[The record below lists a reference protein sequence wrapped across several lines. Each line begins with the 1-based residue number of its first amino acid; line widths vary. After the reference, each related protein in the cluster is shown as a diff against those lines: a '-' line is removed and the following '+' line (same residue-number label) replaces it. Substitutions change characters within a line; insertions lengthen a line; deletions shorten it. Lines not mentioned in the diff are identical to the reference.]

1 MVGAVREEE
10 QKVLQREAVVL
21 PKERGRKH
29 SGLGGVGCEDPG
41 RFKRWRNGC
50 SVRKGAPGPERSAV
64 KDHEGRGGSRPHEVG
79 DGS

>member
-10 QKVLQREAVVL
+10 QKDLQQEAVVL

-41 RFKRWRNGC
+41 KN
-50 SVRKGAPGPERSAV
+50 
-64 KDHEGRGGSRPHEVG
+64 
-79 DGS
+79 